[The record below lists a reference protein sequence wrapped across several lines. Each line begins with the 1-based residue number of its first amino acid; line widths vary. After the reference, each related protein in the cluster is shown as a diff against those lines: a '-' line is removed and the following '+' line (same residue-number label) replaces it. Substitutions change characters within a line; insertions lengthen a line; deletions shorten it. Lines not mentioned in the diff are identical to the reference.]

1 MRTDTGGRGPVAA
14 WDHCSLIRRAV
25 QQGSGATMTARGGSM
40 APTIVSGDRVRI
52 VRCDFADVAPGQVIA
67 FEVPGR
73 IVTHRVLDRY
83 EGQLVTAGDAHW
95 FTDAPV
101 TEQSYLGVVADV
113 DPRPPLRR
121 WSAGPARAASPMPPG
136 GRTDVVPWIFTD
148 RPEQLPDTLAGARTV
163 PLSGIG
169 SRPDRLAEFSR
180 GLAAFDL
187 VVLLHSGAVRP
198 LDSLREIDWS
208 RVGSVAVLVGGRIGE
223 GAAGTD
229 DFIPSALADVKVR
242 VRGVGE
248 AVPAD
253 EAIAGVRQLLGRT

>member
-136 GRTDVVPWIFTD
+136 
-148 RPEQLPDTLAGARTV
+148 AGPTWFPGSSRTV
-163 PLSGIG
+163 RSS
-169 SRPDRLAEFSR
+169 SRTHWQARARFR
-180 GLAAFDL
+180 
-187 VVLLHSGAVRP
+187 
-198 LDSLREIDWS
+198 
-208 RVGSVAVLVGGRIGE
+208 
-223 GAAGTD
+223 
-229 DFIPSALADVKVR
+229 
-242 VRGVGE
+242 
-248 AVPAD
+248 
-253 EAIAGVRQLLGRT
+253 